1 MSLKAINWMA
11 KQTTGDDKMKSA
23 LFWLAFHLN
32 DETGECFPSISTL
45 QAEMEVKSD
54 NTVRGALRRLR
65 EAGFISWER
74 ETKDGLTVKTNYHL
88 HMNGS
93 MAEGTSAS
101 NGTSTIAVPQP
112 LREGTSTVE
121 GGTSTIAGGVLQPVR
136 TNREIEQGINRER
149 NKESSMRTSGKSSA
163 IAAVASAQAQTLPTS
178 FPQSSNSQN
187 HSETKTAG
195 KDSLPNASE
204 RSVAAHRDRP
214 DTSDEQTR
222 QNDAGCSQNASTC
235 ISVACPENE
244 PPPMSDEDLENLF
257 ANAQLEECPP
267 FPEKGDHPSE
277 KDAHLSSGDK
287 KPARKKPAT
296 TAFCAVPRPDD
307 VDPQV
312 WSDWMAVRKRKNKPL
327 TETAFNFL
335 KSQAEKAGISTAR
348 AIELCAQNGWL
359 GFREEYLRNSFSR
372 NSNSY
377 QPAMKTPIKRKRAE
391 DYVWKVK

>member
-1 MSLKAINWMA
+1 
-11 KQTTGDDKMKSA
+11 
-23 LFWLAFHLN
+23 
-32 DETGECFPSISTL
+32 
-45 QAEMEVKSD
+45 
-54 NTVRGALRRLR
+54 
-65 EAGFISWER
+65 
-74 ETKDGLTVKTNYHL
+74 
-88 HMNGS
+88 
-93 MAEGTSAS
+93 
-101 NGTSTIAVPQP
+101 
-112 LREGTSTVE
+112 
-121 GGTSTIAGGVLQPVR
+121 
-136 TNREIEQGINRER
+136 
-149 NKESSMRTSGKSSA
+149 MRTSGFSSA

-178 FPQSSNSQN
+178 FSQSSNSQN

-222 QNDAGCSQNASTC
+222 QNDAGCSQNASTR
-235 ISVACPENE
+235 ISGVCPENE

-257 ANAQLEECPP
+257 ANAQLEECLP

-287 KPARKKPAT
+287 KPARKKQAT

>member
-149 NKESSMRTSGKSSA
+149 NRESSMRTSGNSSA
-163 IAAVASAQAQTLPTS
+163 IAAVASAQAQTPYPEDFDQSLFDEAQREAQLAGEKTTDEP
-178 FPQSSNSQN
+178 PMKEEKPKRKRSSNAQKPESV
-187 HSETKTAG
+187 SE
-195 KDSLPNASE
+195 
-204 RSVAAHRDRP
+204 
-214 DTSDEQTR
+214 
-222 QNDAGCSQNASTC
+222 
-235 ISVACPENE
+235 
-244 PPPMSDEDLENLF
+244 
-257 ANAQLEECPP
+257 
-267 FPEKGDHPSE
+267 
-277 KDAHLSSGDK
+277 
-287 KPARKKPAT
+287 
-296 TAFCAVPRPDD
+296 
-307 VDPQV
+307 QV
-312 WSDWMAVRKRKNKPL
+312 WSDFTALRTKRRAPI
-327 TETAFNFL
+327 TETAL
-335 KSQAEKAGISTAR
+335 KGIQREAEKAGITLEEALSTCCER
-348 AIELCAQNGWL
+348 GWQ
-359 GFREEYLRNSFSR
+359 GFKAEWYRREKLEQKNASKAEYQLP
-372 NSNSY
+372 SNDDWDNFDTAHY
-377 QPAMKTPIKRKRAE
+377 A
-391 DYVWKVK
+391 

>member
-1 MSLKAINWMA
+1 MVQK
-11 KQTTGDDKMKSA
+11 
-23 LFWLAFHLN
+23 
-32 DETGECFPSISTL
+32 
-45 QAEMEVKSD
+45 
-54 NTVRGALRRLR
+54 
-65 EAGFISWER
+65 
-74 ETKDGLTVKTNYHL
+74 LTPNK
-88 HMNGS
+88 
-93 MAEGTSAS
+93 
-101 NGTSTIAVPQP
+101 
-112 LREGTSTVE
+112 
-121 GGTSTIAGGVLQPVR
+121 
-136 TNREIEQGINRER
+136 EIEQGINRER
-149 NKESSMRTSGKSSA
+149 NKEVMCAPAGA
-163 IAAVASAQAQTLPTS
+163 
-178 FPQSSNSQN
+178 PQ
-187 HSETKTAG
+187 
-195 KDSLPNASE
+195 P
-204 RSVAAHRDRP
+204 
-214 DTSDEQTR
+214 
-222 QNDAGCSQNASTC
+222 
-235 ISVACPENE
+235 PE
-244 PPPMSDEDLENLF
+244 MSDDEIADL
-257 ANAQLEECPP
+257 LESVPQEKGERPP
-267 FPEKGDHPSE
+267 FEKGAHLSEKGDHPSE

>member
-149 NKESSMRTSGKSSA
+149 NRESSMRTSGKTSA
-163 IAAVASAQAQTLPTS
+163 IAAVASAQAQTPYPEDFDQSLFDEARSMGSEPNVEITIEAPAPA
-178 FPQSSNSQN
+178 PQ
-187 HSETKTAG
+187 KR
-195 KDSLPNASE
+195 K
-204 RSVAAHRDRP
+204 AAPRR
-214 DTSDEQTR
+214 
-222 QNDAGCSQNASTC
+222 
-235 ISVACPENE
+235 
-244 PPPMSDEDLENLF
+244 
-257 ANAQLEECPP
+257 
-267 FPEKGDHPSE
+267 
-277 KDAHLSSGDK
+277 
-287 KPARKKPAT
+287 KPAT
-296 TAFCAVPRPDD
+296 PCPFDADASIPDEYKAIAEKVGIGNPQQVFSAFVNHAIAHDRSLV
-307 VDPQV
+307 V
-312 WSDWMAVRKRKNKPL
+312 WPAGFRTWCSNELRYHPNQTPKPKPL
-327 TETAFNFL
+327 HQRTA
-335 KSQAEKAGISTAR
+335 A
-348 AIELCAQNGWL
+348 
-359 GFREEYLRNSFSR
+359 
-372 NSNSY
+372 
-377 QPAMKTPIKRKRAE
+377 
-391 DYVWKVK
+391 DYDW

>member
-1 MSLKAINWMA
+1 MSLDAINWAAQQKTGNATA
-11 KQTTGDDKMKSA
+11 KHV
-23 LFWLAFHLN
+23 LLWLAYHAN
-32 DETGECFPSISTL
+32 GKTGVCFPSIETL
-45 QAEMEVKSD
+45 MDEMEVGSR
-54 NTVRGALRRLR
+54 NTVKAALRLLIDRGLITCVR
-65 EAGFISWER
+65 KTAGSR
-74 ETKDGLTVKTNYHL
+74 V
-88 HMNGS
+88 
-93 MAEGTSAS
+93 
-101 NGTSTIAVPQP
+101 TSTLYTLNVDRSKTDPSNIDGSNSDASDIDADGSNFDSLMGQKLTP
-112 LREGTSTVE
+112 
-121 GGTSTIAGGVLQPVR
+121 
-136 TNREIEQGINRER
+136 NKEIEQGIN
-149 NKESSMRTSGKSSA
+149 KEANSTSMRTSGNSSA
-163 IAAVASAQAQTLPTS
+163 IASAQAQTLPTS

-222 QNDAGCSQNASTC
+222 QNDAGCSQNASTR
-235 ISVACPENE
+235 ISGVCPENE

>member
-1 MSLKAINWMA
+1 MGMNAINWMA
-11 KQTTGDDKMKSA
+11 KQKTGDDKSKSA
-23 LFWLAFHLN
+23 LFWLAFHMN
-32 DETGECFPSISTL
+32 DKTGECFPSISTL

-54 NTVRGALRRLR
+54 NTVRSALRRLR
-65 EAGFISWER
+65 DAGLISWER
-74 ETKDGLTVKTNYHL
+74 ETRDGLTVKTKYRL
-88 HMNGS
+88 HMHGS
-93 MAEGTSAS
+93 MTAGTSADK
-101 NGTSTIAVPQP
+101 GTSTIAVPQP
-112 LREGTSTVE
+112 LKGGASTVE
-121 GGTSTIAGGVLQPVR
+121 GGTSTIAGGVPQPLR
-136 TNREIEQGINRER
+136 TNIEIEQGIN
-149 NKESSMRTSGKSSA
+149 KEANSTSMRTSGNSSA

-178 FPQSSNSQN
+178 FSQSSNSQN
-187 HSETKTAG
+187 HSEAGIAG

-214 DTSDEQTR
+214 DKTR
-222 QNDAGCSQNASTC
+222 QNDAGCSQNASTR
-235 ISVACPENE
+235 ISGVCPENE

-372 NSNSY
+372 NLNSY